1 MTRVAEGLRPTI
13 RMRLTLLYTGLFL
26 CAGIVLL
33 GLTYLLLKSSLPQQA
48 EPLDVNQV
56 VAGGSEEHSFTPPP
70 GERPGEVT
78 VRRVEGVL
86 TKERENY
93 RRETLNALLT
103 QGGVALGVVA
113 AAGLGFGW
121 LLADRALR
129 PVHTITETARRVAR
143 SHDLTE
149 RISYEGPRDDVKEL
163 ADTFDTM
170 LGRLAR
176 AFDGQRRFV
185 ANASHE
191 LRTPLAINRTLIDVA
206 VRRPDATDDVKRLG
220 ESLLV
225 VNGRHERLI
234 DGLLTLAGSENIA
247 VDAAPLDLAEVA
259 GHVLRQAAPEA
270 RARDL
275 TTDRRLGPAPTSGDP
290 VLVERLVQ
298 NLVENAV
305 RHNRD
310 GGELSVATRGRDG
323 WAELTVTNTG
333 PVVPG
338 YEIETIF
345 EPFRRLGNDRVRSD
359 RGSGLGLS
367 IVRAT
372 ATAHGGTVAAEP
384 RPGGGLT
391 VTVRLPSRVPAHV
404 PTHVPSHV
412 PSHGDAAHGT
422 HETAPSG

>member
-1 MTRVAEGLRPTI
+1 MSDARTVRFTDRLRPTI
-13 RMRLTLLYTGLFL
+13 RLRLTILYTGLFL
-26 CAGIVLL
+26 GAGIVLL
-33 GLTYLLLKSSLPQQA
+33 GLTYLLVQNNLQRQGPPA
-48 EPLDVNQV
+48 EDRAFTA
-56 VAGGSEEHSFTPPP
+56 AGPAVKGAAPMP
-70 GERPGEVT
+70 GETSDLT
-78 VRRVEGVL
+78 VQKVQGVL
-86 TKERENY
+86 IKGREDY
-93 RRETLNALLT
+93 QRETLNALLT
-103 QGGVALGVVA
+103 QGGIALGLVG

-129 PVHTITETARRVAR
+129 PVHAITETALRVAR

-149 RISYEGPRDDVKEL
+149 RIAYEGPRDDVKEL

-191 LRTPLAINRTLIDVA
+191 LRTPLAINRTLVDVA

-234 DGLLTLAGSENIA
+234 DGLLTLAGTENVV
-247 VDAAPLDLAEVA
+247 VDAGPLDLADVA

-270 RARDL
+270 RAREV
-275 TTDRRLGPAPTSGDP
+275 TADRRLGPAPTSGDP

-298 NLVENAV
+298 NLVENAI

-310 GGELSVATRGRDG
+310 GGRVHVATRGRDG
-323 WAELTVTNTG
+323 WAELTVANTG
-333 PVVPG
+333 PVVPA
-338 YEIETIF
+338 YEVETIF

-359 RGSGLGLS
+359 RGAGLGLS

-372 ATAHGGTVAAEP
+372 ATAHGGTVAAAP
-384 RPGGGLT
+384 RPEGGLV
-391 VTVRLPSRVPAHV
+391 VTVRLPGRADAPLRAAPAGA
-404 PTHVPSHV
+404 TAS
-412 PSHGDAAHGT
+412 
-422 HETAPSG
+422 TAPG